1 MRRQIFITAKI
12 RINYRNKNQQLAQY
26 SHRWMPGKNASMNL
40 WLVQAI
46 FLLDPKTKTLA
57 IACNACRT
65 SQYDWRTIICNFRPH
80 PATIDNQ
87 LCTTLSKVT
96 LLLTISWQLTNYH

>member
-40 WLVQAI
+40 WLV
-46 FLLDPKTKTLA
+46 
-57 IACNACRT
+57 
-65 SQYDWRTIICNFRPH
+65 
-80 PATIDNQ
+80 
-87 LCTTLSKVT
+87 
-96 LLLTISWQLTNYH
+96 